1 MVFIIDDKRQ
11 SERLEFALNGKAAMV
26 SEEDREKIK
35 EAAAGIL
42 SVFSEE
48 LPGFSGVFVY
58 RALDET
64 PDSFC
69 YQLKDSDKWFLVVSD
84 QIMRLDAVT
93 AKVILCD
100 AVLCAVETGFEGENI
115 DLVRIASKK

>member
-11 SERLEFALNGKAAMV
+11 SERLEFALNGKSAVV
-26 SEEDREKIK
+26 SEEDRVKTK
-35 EAAAGIL
+35 EAVEGII
-42 SVFSEE
+42 SVFAEE

-64 PDSFC
+64 PDAFC

-84 QIMRLDAVT
+84 QIMRLDAVS

-115 DLVRIASKK
+115 DLVRIAGKR

>member
-1 MVFIIDDKRQ
+1 MIFINDDKKQ
-11 SERLEFALNGKAAMV
+11 TEKMEFALNGKAAVV

-69 YQLKDSDKWFLVVSD
+69 YQLKGSDKWFLVVSD

-100 AVLCAVETGFEGENI
+100 AVLCAVEYGPETQI
-115 DLVRIASKK
+115 DLVKLGSKK

>member
-1 MVFIIDDKRQ
+1 MIFINDDKKQ
-11 SERLEFALNGKAAMV
+11 TEKMEFALNGKAATL
-26 SEEDREKIK
+26 SAEDRKLISNAE
-35 EAAAGIL
+35 GF
-42 SVFSEE
+42 VNCFREE

-58 RALDET
+58 RALDDA
-64 PDSFC
+64 PDAFC
-69 YQLKDSDKWFLVVSD
+69 YQLKGSDNWCLVVSD

-100 AVLCAVETGFEGENI
+100 AVLCAVETGFEGDNI